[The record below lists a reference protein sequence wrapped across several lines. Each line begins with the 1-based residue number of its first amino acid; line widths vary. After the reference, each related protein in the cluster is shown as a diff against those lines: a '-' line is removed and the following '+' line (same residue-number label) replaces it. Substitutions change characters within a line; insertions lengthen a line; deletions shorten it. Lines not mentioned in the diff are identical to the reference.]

1 MWLGMKIKLT
11 DKLSILQVNDHF
23 RDWNMLDDERVCLL
37 CGRRFSGHE
46 VLISTAD
53 EEVEMHCPTPD
64 CKSGVH
70 QWIYP
75 VNPLISEKT
84 YQDWWHALGRKP
96 FRGRRR
102 RRRCALSSTHLKF
115 MIAPTL
121 TTDGFSSAT
130 DEALMGAITDR
141 NESALAA
148 LYERHGETLR
158 SIIESVIHEQAEA
171 EDVLQETLLQIWKQA
186 QNYAP
191 RVGKPLGWLTTIT
204 RRRAIDRLRRRQAY
218 IRVKDRYQEQINELP
233 NGASTTVDGD
243 EEMERADLRRYLREQ
258 MSALPKF
265 QRQAVELSFFT
276 GMSHREIAAST
287 DNPLGTV
294 KTRLELG
301 LQKLH
306 AWLKPVQHKI

>member
-1 MWLGMKIKLT
+1 
-11 DKLSILQVNDHF
+11 
-23 RDWNMLDDERVCLL
+23 
-37 CGRRFSGHE
+37 
-46 VLISTAD
+46 
-53 EEVEMHCPTPD
+53 
-64 CKSGVH
+64 
-70 QWIYP
+70 
-75 VNPLISEKT
+75 
-84 YQDWWHALGRKP
+84 
-96 FRGRRR
+96 
-102 RRRCALSSTHLKF
+102 

-121 TTDGFSSAT
+121 TADAFSSAS

-141 NESALAA
+141 DENALAA
-148 LYERHGETLR
+148 LYNRHGETLR

-218 IRVKDRYQEQINELP
+218 VRVKDRYQEQLGDVP
-233 NGASTTVDGD
+233 GGVSTTVDGD
-243 EEMERADLRRYLREQ
+243 EQMERADLRRFLRKQ

-265 QRQAVELSFFT
+265 QRQALELSFFD

-287 DNPLGTV
+287 QNPLGTV

-301 LQKLH
+301 LQKLQ